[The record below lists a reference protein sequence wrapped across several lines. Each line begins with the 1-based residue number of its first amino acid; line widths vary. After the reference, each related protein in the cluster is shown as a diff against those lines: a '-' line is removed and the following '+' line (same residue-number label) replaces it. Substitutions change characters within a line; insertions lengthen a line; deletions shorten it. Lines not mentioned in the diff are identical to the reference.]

1 MKVLMVS
8 DFYLPTTG
16 GTERAIAD
24 LSQELRRRGHTV
36 VIATLWQDGLPF
48 HEEINGLAV
57 YRLRGLAQRLPLL
70 YAQPRKRYHPPF
82 PDPLV
87 ARELASL
94 IARERPDV
102 VHGHSW
108 ALLSALPICRAR
120 RLATVLT
127 LHDYALLCPKK
138 TMLYDDERPC
148 VDGLSW
154 DCLRCAPAMY
164 GRPRG
169 LAVTA
174 GLALGRKGAEGI
186 DRFIAISA
194 HVAMTHTRTGL
205 LDAVRVDTVPNF
217 VRDDVLCA
225 PRDTGPRRLP
235 GLPDEYILF
244 AGALGRHKGLHLL
257 LDAYARLARDIP
269 LVLMGPACPD
279 TPAVLPLGV
288 ITIGDRAHDDVIAA
302 IDGCRFLVS
311 PALWPEPFGLVLIEA
326 MARGK
331 AVVASRA
338 GGPREIVRDGET
350 GLLVTPGDTEAL
362 ARALRLLVDEP
373 CLATRMGRAGA
384 AQCAASFSAAAAMP
398 RIEAVYDAAYRARW
412 AIQE

>member
-1 MKVLMVS
+1 MVS

-24 LSQELRRRGHTV
+24 LSQELRQRGHTV
-36 VIATLWQDGLPF
+36 VIATLWQDGLPAN
-48 HEEINGLAV
+48 EEIDGLAV
-57 YRLRGLAQRLPLL
+57 YRVRGLAQRLPLL

-87 ARELASL
+87 TRELASL

-108 ALLSALPICRAR
+108 ALLSALPVCRAR
-120 RLATVLT
+120 HIPTVLT

-138 TMLYDDERPC
+138 TMLYAEARPC
-148 VDGLSW
+148 TTSLGPNCV
-154 DCLRCAPAMY
+154 RCAPTMY

-174 GLALGRKGAEGI
+174 GLALGRKGAADI
-186 DRFIAISA
+186 DHFIAISSHIA
-194 HVAMTHTRTGL
+194 LAHTRTGL
-205 LDAVRVDTVPNF
+205 LDAARVDTVPNF
-217 VRDDVLCA
+217 VRDDVLH
-225 PRDTGPRRLP
+225 DMGPRRLT
-235 GLPDEYILF
+235 GLPDTYILF
-244 AGALGRHKGLHLL
+244 VGALGRHKGLHLL

-269 LVLMGPACPD
+269 LVLIGPACPD
-279 TPAVLPLGV
+279 TPAALPTGV
-288 ITIGDRAHDDVIAA
+288 ISLGDCAHDDVITA

-331 AVVASRA
+331 AVVASHA
-338 GGPREIVRDGET
+338 GGPIEIVRDGET
-350 GLLVTPGDTEAL
+350 GLLVAPGDAEAL
-362 ARALRLLVDEP
+362 ARALRLLVDDSH
-373 CLATRMGRAGA
+373 LAAWMGRAGA
-384 AQCAASFSAAAAMP
+384 ARCVTSFSATVAVP
-398 RIEAVYDAAYRARW
+398 RIEAVYEAAYRGR
-412 AIQE
+412 

>member
-1 MKVLMVS
+1 MRVLMVI
-8 DFYLPTTG
+8 DFYLPTIG

-24 LSQELRRRGHTV
+24 LSQELRQRGHTV
-36 VIATLWQDGLPF
+36 IIVTLWQDGLPAS
-48 HEEINGLAV
+48 EEVDGLAV

-70 YAQPRKRYHPPF
+70 YAQRRKRYHPPF

-87 ARELASL
+87 TRELASV

-108 ALLSALPICRAR
+108 ALLSALPVCRAR
-120 RLATVLT
+120 RIATVLT
-127 LHDYALLCPKK
+127 LHDYALLCPMK
-138 TMLYDDERPC
+138 TMLYAEARPC
-148 VDGLSW
+148 TTGLGPN
-154 DCLRCAPAMY
+154 CVRCAPTMY

-174 GLALGRKGAEGI
+174 GLALGRRGIADI
-186 DRFIAISA
+186 DRYIAISS

-205 LDAVRVDTVPNF
+205 LDAALVDTIPNF
-217 VRDDVLCA
+217 VRDDVL
-225 PRDTGPRRLP
+225 RDTRPRRLP

-244 AGALGRHKGLHLL
+244 VGALGRHKGLHLL

-269 LVLMGPACPD
+269 LVLVGPACPD
-279 TPAVLPLGV
+279 TPTVLPPGV
-288 ITIGDRAHDDVIAA
+288 IAIGDRAHDDVIAA
-302 IDGCRFLVS
+302 IDGCRFLAS

-338 GGPREIVRDGET
+338 GGPIEIVREGET
-350 GLLVTPGDTEAL
+350 GLLVPPGDTEAL
-362 ARALRLLVDEP
+362 ARALRLLLDQP
-373 CLATRMGRAGA
+373 HLAARMGRAGA
-384 AQCAASFSAAAAMP
+384 TRCAASFSAAVAVP
-398 RIEAVYDAAYRARW
+398 RIEAIYEAAGRGRQ

>member
-1 MKVLMVS
+1 MVS

-24 LSQELRRRGHTV
+24 LSWELRQRGHTV
-36 VIATLWQDGLPF
+36 VIATAWQDGLLAY
-48 HEEINGLAV
+48 EELDGLAV

-70 YAQPRKRYHPPF
+70 YTQPRKRYHPPF

-87 ARELASL
+87 TRELAVL
-94 IARERPDV
+94 IARERPDI

-138 TMLYDDERPC
+138 TMLDAEARPC
-148 VDGLSW
+148 TTGLGL

-174 GLALGRKGAEGI
+174 GLALGRKGVENI
-186 DRFIAISA
+186 DRFIAISS

-205 LDAVRVDTVPNF
+205 LDVTWVDTVPNF

-225 PRDTGPRRLP
+225 PRDTRPRRLP

-244 AGALGRHKGLHLL
+244 VGALGRHKGLHLL
-257 LDAYARLARDIP
+257 LEAYARLARDIP

-279 TPAVLPLGV
+279 TPAALPPSV
-288 ITIGDRAHDDVIAA
+288 IAIGDRAHDDVIAA

-350 GLLVTPGDTEAL
+350 GLLVPPGDTEAL
-362 ARALRLLVDEP
+362 ARALRLLVDDP
-373 CLATRMGRAGA
+373 CLAAWMGRAGA
-384 AQCAASFSAAAAMP
+384 ARCAASFSAASTMP
-398 RIEAVYDAAYRARW
+398 RIEAVYEAAYRACR

>member
-1 MKVLMVS
+1 MVS
-8 DFYLPTTG
+8 DFYLPTIG

-24 LSQELRRRGHTV
+24 LSQELRQRGHTV
-36 VIATLWQDGLPF
+36 FIATLWQDGLPF
-48 HEEINGLAV
+48 HEEIDGLAV
-57 YRLRGLAQRLPLL
+57 YRLHGLAQRLPLL
-70 YAQPRKRYHPPF
+70 YTQPRKRYHPPF
-82 PDPLV
+82 SDPLV
-87 ARELASL
+87 TRELASV

-120 RLATVLT
+120 RIATVLT
-127 LHDYALLCPKK
+127 IHDYALLCPKK
-138 TMLYDDERPC
+138 TMLYADARPC
-148 VDGLSW
+148 TTGLSL
-154 DCLRCAPAMY
+154 DCVRCAPVMY

-174 GLALGRKGAEGI
+174 GLALGRKGIADIG
-186 DRFIAISA
+186 RFIAISS
-194 HVAMTHTRTGL
+194 HVAGAHTRPGL
-205 LDAVRVDTVPNF
+205 LDAARVDTVPNF
-217 VRDDVLCA
+217 VRDDVL
-225 PRDTGPRRLP
+225 RDTRPRRLP

-244 AGALGRHKGLHLL
+244 VGALGRHKGLHLL

-279 TPAVLPLGV
+279 TPAVLPAGV
-288 ITIGDRAHDDVIAA
+288 IAIGDCVHDDVIAA

-338 GGPREIVRDGET
+338 GGPIEIVREGET
-350 GLLVTPGDTEAL
+350 GLLVPPGDTEAL
-362 ARALRLLVDEP
+362 ARALRLLVDDP
-373 CLATRMGRAGA
+373 RLAGRMGRAGA
-384 AQCAASFSAAAAMP
+384 ARCAASFSAAAAVP
-398 RIEAVYDAAYRARW
+398 RIEAVYEAAYRWRQ

>member
-1 MKVLMVS
+1 MRVLMVS

-16 GTERAIAD
+16 GTERAITD
-24 LSQELRRRGHTV
+24 LSQELRQHGHTV

-48 HEEINGLAV
+48 HEEIDGLAV
-57 YRLRGLAQRLPLL
+57 YRLRGLVQRLPLL

-82 PDPLV
+82 PDPV
-87 ARELASL
+87 VTRELAAL
-94 IARERPDV
+94 IARVRPDI

-108 ALLSALPICRAR
+108 ALLSALSICRAR
-120 RLATVLT
+120 RIAAVLT

-138 TMLYDDERPC
+138 TMLYADARPC
-148 VDGLSW
+148 VDGLSLN
-154 DCLRCAPAMY
+154 CVRCAPTMY

-174 GLALGRKGAEGI
+174 GLALGRKGIGDI

-205 LDAVRVDTVPNF
+205 LDAARVDTIPNF
-217 VRDDVLCA
+217 VRDDVLC
-225 PRDTGPRRLP
+225 DTGPRRLP

-244 AGALGRHKGLHLL
+244 VGALGRHKGLHLL
-257 LDAYARLARDIP
+257 LEAYARLARDIP
-269 LVLMGPACPD
+269 LVLIGPARPD
-279 TPAVLPLGV
+279 TPAVLPAGV
-288 ITIGDRAHDDVIAA
+288 IVIGDRAHDDVIAA

-338 GGPREIVRDGET
+338 GGPCEIVCNGET
-350 GLLVTPGDTEAL
+350 GLLVPPGDATAL

-373 CLATRMGRAGA
+373 HLAARMGRAGA
-384 AQCAASFSAAAAMP
+384 ARCAVSFSAAAVP
-398 RIEAVYDAAYRARW
+398 RIEAVYEAARRGRQ